1 MMHPHTTLASPA
13 LVLPVLFVCAQDAIV
28 YLSRRFRWLSTF
40 LITCNV
46 GSCLY
51 YGGIIKLQLKLKLK
65 LKLIPPKL

>member
-1 MMHPHTTLASPA
+1 
-13 LVLPVLFVCAQDAIV
+13 VLFVCAQDAIV

-65 LKLIPPKL
+65 LIPPKL